1 MTNTNGDLISLYE
14 LKNCADLLKHLS
26 EVHGEPIDSYWN
38 GSHTWFTEPDG
49 VLIEWRLHPV
59 SGFVMPEA
67 SRPEELFVMA
77 LEGEVD
83 PLHYWEGL
91 EVFPVDENTF
101 TPETFS
107 NYCENVFGVLPDLT
121 GYVDH
126 ESIGNEYERA
136 SGKVSIVSLLKEQ
149 LRK

>member
-77 LEGEVD
+77 KSIHFIIGKASKFSLSTRTRLHQRRFQIIVKMFLEFFQTLQD
-83 PLHYWEGL
+83 ML
-91 EVFPVDENTF
+91 
-101 TPETFS
+101 
-107 NYCENVFGVLPDLT
+107 
-121 GYVDH
+121 
-126 ESIGNEYERA
+126 IM
-136 SGKVSIVSLLKEQ
+136 KVSAMNMKELVEKFLLCHC
-149 LRK
+149 